1 MYKQEFDGTL
11 RALDLLARIGA
22 EERVGDSLSSHT
34 ISLYGR
40 KIRHITARHAGGK
53 ISELTPEMVVRD
65 LVDRIDT
72 GEITRSTARIE
83 KSAALFW
90 IAEQAQTLMDS
101 GSSEFGR
108 YESAYRDILSLGT
121 KQLPSKSEK
130 TSGSKLR
137 AFPDEAVDL
146 LFKAALTDKSPG
158 LINALLFIRA
168 NLHVG
173 LRPIEWFNSKFIT
186 YQHRNA
192 LGEPLL
198 ENGEPVF
205 SHALEIQNA
214 KHSAIRGNGEKRI
227 ILLDRLSDQK
237 RQHLMQ
243 WWQAAQQLIS
253 DELMLLTESEINRR
267 IFGSMQRAVRRVLL
281 RAGWNTEM
289 PTLYSTRHQ
298 AVANARADGL
308 SKIEIAALFGHSST
322 HTARQHYGRKYAGYA
337 GRSGRP
343 SPESVMAVRSIS
355 SNSLPDV
362 TWSESSVH
370 NPLPNRV

>member
-40 KIRHITARHAGGK
+40 KIRHIAARTAGGK

-198 ENGEPVF
+198 ENGEPK
-205 SHALEIQNA
+205 L
-214 KHSAIRGNGEKRI
+214 
-227 ILLDRLSDQK
+227 
-237 RQHLMQ
+237 RQLPQ
-243 WWQAAQQLIS
+243 
-253 DELMLLTESEINRR
+253 RR
-267 IFGSMQRAVRRVLL
+267 TF
-281 RAGWNTEM
+281 
-289 PTLYSTRHQ
+289 
-298 AVANARADGL
+298 
-308 SKIEIAALFGHSST
+308 
-322 HTARQHYGRKYAGYA
+322 
-337 GRSGRP
+337 
-343 SPESVMAVRSIS
+343 
-355 SNSLPDV
+355 
-362 TWSESSVH
+362 
-370 NPLPNRV
+370 

>member
-40 KIRHITARHAGGK
+40 KIRHIAARMAGGE

-108 YESAYRDILSLGT
+108 YESAYRDVLSLGT

-253 DELMLLTESEINRR
+253 EELMLLTESEINRR

-322 HTARQHYGRKYAGYA
+322 HTARQHYGKKYAGYS

-362 TWSESSVH
+362 TWSESSAH
-370 NPLPNRV
+370 NPHPNRG